1 MELLLIED
9 DPGTAEEILH
19 TFANAGWRSDHAA
32 TAESG
37 LRLAAAKAY
46 AVIVLDRMLPD
57 GDGLA
62 VLRALR
68 QRQILTPVLVL
79 SALADVDHKV
89 AGLGD
94 GADDYLAKPY
104 WADELCARVR
114 VLSRRAL
121 PHPEVLLVADLEI
134 WTKAGTAFRGGR
146 RLDLSPKEFE
156 LLRYLAVNAGIP
168 VTRRMILEQVFHWK
182 AESDPGTNVVDVH
195 VSRLRGK
202 LDKGFDRPL
211 LATVRGEGYLLDA
224 GS

>member
-1 MELLLIED
+1 MDILLIED
-9 DPGTAEEILH
+9 DPGTAAEIVR
-19 TFANAGWRSDHAA
+19 TFADAGWASDHAA
-32 TAESG
+32 TAHDG
-37 LRLAAAKAY
+37 LRRAAGKAY

-62 VLRALR
+62 VLRELR
-68 QRQILTPVLVL
+68 RRQILTPVLVL
-79 SALADVDHKV
+79 SALAEVDHKV
-89 AGLGD
+89 AGLTE

-104 WADELCARVR
+104 SAEELRARVQ
-114 VLSRRAL
+114 VLSRRAF

-156 LLRYLAVNAGIP
+156 LLRYLAVNTGIP

-182 AESDPGTNVVDVH
+182 AQSDPGTNVVDVH

-202 LDKGFDRPL
+202 LDKGFERSL
-211 LATVRGEGYLLDA
+211 LATVRGEGYVLDA
-224 GS
+224 AG